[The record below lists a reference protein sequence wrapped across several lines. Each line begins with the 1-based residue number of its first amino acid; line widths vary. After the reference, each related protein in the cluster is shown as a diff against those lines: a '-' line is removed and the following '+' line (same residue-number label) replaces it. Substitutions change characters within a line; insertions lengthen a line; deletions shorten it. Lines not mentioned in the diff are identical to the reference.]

1 MAEIV
6 PCVPS
11 SGRQLHRPNLEK
23 LIGMT
28 APLIAQFKSKSV
40 RGWRG
45 DITEAI
51 AEHGVLRSFARKD
64 VIFHQ
69 GMPARAVY
77 AVKSGVIETSGLN
90 ASGREV
96 TLSIRGPGEPF
107 GYSEAVLGEARTRQA
122 SILQDAEL
130 WELATDAFMDML
142 ADRPDIMLA
151 MLGSVMY
158 RVTRSSE
165 MRADLR
171 GTTAYSRVGYVLL
184 QLARSSADLA
194 AAAQPQLRI
203 THEEISRVCDLSRQT
218 VTTILGE
225 MRDAGIVE
233 LGLRSIKVTDRA
245 RLDEQIESAQSD

>member
-1 MAEIV
+1 
-6 PCVPS
+6 
-11 SGRQLHRPNLEK
+11 
-23 LIGMT
+23 MT

-40 RGWRG
+40 RAWRA

-64 VIFHQ
+64 VIFNQ
-69 GMPARAVY
+69 GMSAKAVY
-77 AVKSGVIETSGLN
+77 AVKSGVFETSGLN

-96 TLSIRGPGEPF
+96 TLSIRGPGEAF
-107 GYSEAVLGEARTRQA
+107 GYSEAMLGEPRTRQA
-122 SILQDAEL
+122 SVLQDAEI
-130 WELATDAFMDML
+130 WELATNAFLDML
-142 ADRPDIMLA
+142 AERPDVMLA

-171 GTTAYSRVGYVLL
+171 GATAHARVGYVLL
-184 QLARSSADLA
+184 QLASSTADLA
-194 AAAQPQLRI
+194 AAARPQLRI

-225 MRDAGIVE
+225 MRDAGLVE
-233 LGLRSIKVTDRA
+233 LGLRSIVVTDRA
-245 RLDEQIESAQSD
+245 RLEEQIESAHSD

>member
-1 MAEIV
+1 
-6 PCVPS
+6 
-11 SGRQLHRPNLEK
+11 
-23 LIGMT
+23 MT
-28 APLIAQFKSKSV
+28 TPLIATFRSKTV
-40 RGWRG
+40 HAWRA
-45 DITEAI
+45 DISEAI

-69 GMPARAVY
+69 GMPAKAVY

-130 WELATDAFMDML
+130 WELGTEAFLDLL
-142 ADRPDIMLA
+142 ADRPHLTLA
-151 MLGSVMY
+151 MLGSALY

-184 QLARSSADLA
+184 QLGRSTAELVT
-194 AAAQPQLRI
+194 AAQPQLRI

-225 MRDAGIVE
+225 MRDAGILE
-233 LGLRSIKVTDRA
+233 LGLRSIRILNRA
-245 RLDEQIESAQSD
+245 RLDQQIESASSD

>member
-1 MAEIV
+1 
-6 PCVPS
+6 
-11 SGRQLHRPNLEK
+11 
-23 LIGMT
+23 MT
-28 APLIAQFKSKSV
+28 TPLIATFRSKTV
-40 RGWRG
+40 RAWRA

-107 GYSEAVLGEARTRQA
+107 GYSEAVLGEPRTRQA

-130 WELATDAFMDML
+130 WELGTEAFLDL
-142 ADRPDIMLA
+142 LPDRPHITLA
-151 MLGSVMY
+151 MLGSALY

-184 QLARSSADLA
+184 QLGRSTAELVN
-194 AAAQPQLRI
+194 AAQPQLRI

-233 LGLRSIKVTDRA
+233 LGLRSIRILDRA
-245 RLDEQIESAQSD
+245 RLDQQIESAAAD

>member
-1 MAEIV
+1 
-6 PCVPS
+6 
-11 SGRQLHRPNLEK
+11 
-23 LIGMT
+23 MT
-28 APLIAQFKSKSV
+28 TPLIATFRSKTV
-40 RGWRG
+40 HGWRA
-45 DITEAI
+45 DISEAI
-51 AEHGVLRSFARKD
+51 AAHGVLRRFARKD

-69 GMPARAVY
+69 GMPAKAVY
-77 AVKSGVIETSGLN
+77 AVRSGVIETSGLN

-107 GYSEAVLGEARTRQA
+107 GYSEAVLGEPRTRQA

-130 WELATDAFMDML
+130 WELGTEAFLDLL
-142 ADRPDIMLA
+142 ADRPHLTLA
-151 MLGSVMY
+151 MLGSALY

-184 QLARSSADLA
+184 QLGRSTAELVA
-194 AAAQPQLRI
+194 AAEPQLRI

-225 MRDAGIVE
+225 MRDAGILE
-233 LGLRSIKVTDRA
+233 LGLRSIRILNRA
-245 RLDEQIESAQSD
+245 RLDQQIESASSD

>member
-1 MAEIV
+1 
-6 PCVPS
+6 
-11 SGRQLHRPNLEK
+11 
-23 LIGMT
+23 MT
-28 APLIAQFKSKSV
+28 APLIAAFSKKSV
-40 RGWRG
+40 REWRA
-45 DITEAI
+45 DITTAI
-51 AEHGVLRSFARKD
+51 ADHGTLRAFSRKD

-69 GMPARAVY
+69 GMPGTAVY

-107 GYSEAVLGEARTRQA
+107 GYSEAVLGEPRTRQA
-122 SILQDAEL
+122 SVLQDAEI
-130 WELATDAFMDML
+130 WELSTDAFLDML
-142 ADRPDIMLA
+142 AGRPDIMLA
-151 MLGSVMY
+151 MLGSMMY

-184 QLARSSADLA
+184 QLASSTADLQA
-194 AAAQPQLRI
+194 AAKPQLRI

-225 MRDAGIVE
+225 MRDAGIVD
-233 LGLRSIKVTDRA
+233 LGLRSIAILDRA
-245 RLDEQIESAQSD
+245 RLDDQIQSAHSD

>member
-1 MAEIV
+1 
-6 PCVPS
+6 
-11 SGRQLHRPNLEK
+11 
-23 LIGMT
+23 MT
-28 APLIAQFKSKSV
+28 TPLIATFRSKTV
-40 RGWRG
+40 HGWRA
-45 DITEAI
+45 DISEAI
-51 AEHGVLRSFARKD
+51 AEHGVLRRFARKD

-69 GMPARAVY
+69 GMPAKAVY
-77 AVKSGVIETSGLN
+77 AVRSGVIETSGLN

-107 GYSEAVLGEARTRQA
+107 GYSEAVLGEPRTRQA

-130 WELATDAFMDML
+130 WELGTEAFLDLL
-142 ADRPDIMLA
+142 ADRPHLTLA
-151 MLGSVMY
+151 MLGSALY

-184 QLARSSADLA
+184 QLGRSTSELVA
-194 AAAQPQLRI
+194 AAEPQLRI

-225 MRDAGIVE
+225 MRDAGILE
-233 LGLRSIKVTDRA
+233 LGLRSIRILNRA
-245 RLDEQIESAQSD
+245 RLDQQIESASSD

>member
-1 MAEIV
+1 MTEVVLFI
-6 PCVPS
+6 PS

-28 APLIAQFKSKSV
+28 APLIAKFKSKSV

-51 AEHGVLRSFARKD
+51 AEHGVLRTFARKD
-64 VIFHQ
+64 IIFHQ
-69 GMPARAVY
+69 GMPAKAVY

-107 GYSEAVLGEARTRQA
+107 GYSEAVLGEPRTRQA
-122 SILQDAEL
+122 SVLQDAEL
-130 WELATDAFMDML
+130 WEFATDAFMDML
-142 ADRPDIMLA
+142 AGRPDIMLA

-184 QLARSSADLA
+184 QLASSSSDLASAD
-194 AAAQPQLRI
+194 QPQLRI

-233 LGLRSIKVTDRA
+233 LGLRSIRVTNRA
-245 RLDEQIESAQSD
+245 LLDEQIESAQSD

>member
-1 MAEIV
+1 
-6 PCVPS
+6 
-11 SGRQLHRPNLEK
+11 
-23 LIGMT
+23 MT

-40 RGWRG
+40 RGWRA

-51 AEHGVLRSFARKD
+51 AEHGVLRSLARKE

-69 GMPARAVY
+69 GMPATAVY

-96 TLSIRGPGEPF
+96 TLSIRGPREAF
-107 GYSEAVLGEARTRQA
+107 GYSEAVLGKPRTRQ
-122 SILQDAEL
+122 SSVLQDAEI
-130 WELATDAFMDML
+130 WELATDAFLDMI
-142 ADRPDIMLA
+142 AERPDIMLA

-158 RVTRSSE
+158 RVTLSSE

-184 QLARSSADLA
+184 QLAGSTAEMASSDR
-194 AAAQPQLRI
+194 PVLRI
-203 THEEISRVCDLSRQT
+203 THEEISRICDLSRQT

-225 MRDAGIVE
+225 MRTAGIVE
-233 LGLRSIKVTDRA
+233 LGLRSICVIDRA
-245 RLDEQIESAQSD
+245 KLDEQIESAQSD